1 MVMPPDDAA
10 GMAKAG
16 AAPAGALRQPR
27 GWLQEPLLSS

>member
-16 AAPAGALRQPR
+16 AAPAGAAATAAGL
-27 GWLQEPLLSS
+27 LQEPLLSS